1 MLFIAD
7 TDDSKTYGLQF
18 FSPLANG
25 DNMCFSIHG
34 KPKLVYSLIRDKYI
48 QLNGQ
53 FVLPVDEMSYTIG
66 NVPISLGEFGLIIKN
81 QETSNVTVVKVSAV
95 DRSILV
101 GNSLIVVKDKPIN
114 VDIFYKIAIDVDPNV
129 QTVDPHHVQTAKKKN
144 ESAWLNINT
153 DGFGMKVRFYKNY
166 LEMFLTKTNGLT
178 NAAHG
183 LIG

>member
-7 TDDSKTYGLQF
+7 TDYSKTYDLQF

-25 DNMCFSIHG
+25 DNMCFSVHG
-34 KPKLVYSLIRDKYI
+34 KPYLVYSLIRDKYI

-81 QETSNVTVVKVSAV
+81 RETSNVTVVKVSAV

-101 GNSLIVVKDKPIN
+101 GNSLIFVKDKPIN
-114 VDIFYKIAIDVDPNV
+114 VDIFDKIVIDVDPNA
-129 QTVDPHHVQTAKKKN
+129 QTVDPQTAKKKN

-153 DGFGMKVRFYKNY
+153 DGFGIKVRLYKNY